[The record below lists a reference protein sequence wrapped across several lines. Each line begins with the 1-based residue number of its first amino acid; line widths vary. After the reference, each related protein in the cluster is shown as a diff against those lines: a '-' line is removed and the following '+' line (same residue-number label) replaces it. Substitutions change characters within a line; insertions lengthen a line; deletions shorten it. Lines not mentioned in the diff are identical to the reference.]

1 MGTSLVVQWRT
12 HLPMQG
18 THFPPWSGKIP
29 QTQKQRRPRAAA
41 LETVLRDYEKAK
53 HHNHRGARTQQW
65 RPSTPKINQL
75 KKTNRTMASHSSGDR
90 KSEIKMSASPGSL
103 WRSPGV
109 SPWSSWLVVGPHS
122 ACSRLASLSAP
133 HHPAF
138 SLCAFP
144 TSPWKDPRH
153 NKVPPFSRMTSSDWG
168 LGGWGF
174 NTLFLKDAIQPL
186 FNPSEQVITPI

>member
-53 HHNHRGARTQQW
+53 HHNHRGARTQQR

-90 KSEIKMSASPGSL
+90 KSKIKMSASPGSL

-109 SPWSSWLVVGPHS
+109 SPWSSWLVVGLHS
-122 ACSRLASLSAP
+122 ELAAASLPCLPLITRPSLSAP
-133 HHPAF
+133 APRLLGKTPDTTRSHP
-138 SLCAFP
+138 
-144 TSPWKDPRH
+144 SPGWPH
-153 NKVPPFSRMTSSDWG
+153 LTEA
-168 LGGWGF
+168 LGVEASTHFFWR
-174 NTLFLKDAIQPL
+174 TLFNLYSTHQ
-186 FNPSEQVITPI
+186 SRW